1 MTEQVKPLAKSNAT
15 PETTTALPGN
25 SVSRYLRKVGAI
37 VGKDVAMEIRTKE
50 MISAMFIFS
59 LLVIFIFN
67 FAFDLRAS
75 NLQTLAPGVLWV
87 AIVFAG
93 MLGLSRSFIL
103 EQDKGVIDGL
113 LLAPVDRSAIYC
125 GKMIVNVLY
134 ISLVEIIILPIFIIL
149 LEQKLPL

>member
-1 MTEQVKPLAKSNAT
+1 MTEQVKPLANSNAT
-15 PETTTALPGN
+15 PETATALPGN

-37 VGKDVAMEIRTKE
+37 VGKDVATEIRTKE

-113 LLAPVDRSAIYC
+113 LSSCDC
-125 GKMIVNVLY
+125 HVNSY
-134 ISLVEIIILPIFIIL
+134 S
-149 LEQKLPL
+149 PLCFPHQYSI